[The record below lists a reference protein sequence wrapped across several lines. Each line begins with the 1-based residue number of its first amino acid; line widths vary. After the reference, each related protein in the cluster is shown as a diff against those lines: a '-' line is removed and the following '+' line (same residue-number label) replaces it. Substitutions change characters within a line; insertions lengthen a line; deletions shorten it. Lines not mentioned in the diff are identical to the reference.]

1 MDGGKIATETF
12 PVEARDHSE
21 VRCLRQIQRITDRY
35 DRSRQFKFLGFTN
48 WQGRRRLI
56 HFQNCC
62 PAADVCH
69 ELARRILLTAEFDC
83 EIAGFAPDRVRRVK
97 CSRRVNEKSGATNL
111 AVLIYAVNLNHR
123 FGGLLEKFSNLMADR
138 RGGLL
143 LGKKQARA

>member
-62 PAADVCH
+62 PTGTLYTAYTVGGEAGNFTVEFGGKQYPARQLVADV
-69 ELARRILLTAEFDC
+69 RSGTAMLKVE
-83 EIAGFAPDRVRRVK
+83 ETTPALPIGKSEQLEVATPVVAIGFPLDLQETP
-97 CSRRVNEKSGATNL
+97 N
-111 AVLIYAVNLNHR
+111 
-123 FGGLLEKFSNLMADR
+123 FGK
-138 RGGLL
+138 
-143 LGKKQARA
+143 